1 MEKQRVEEL
10 IAKYNEGLADPAEIK
25 LIEQLIEAGEIELTQ
40 LHELANLD
48 EQLRIAGSHAPSI
61 SLDDKYYTML
71 AHEKKR
77 AMNEATFSI
86 NWNLFFPRI
95 AFAAVL
101 VLIGFSVGY
110 LIHSPAQKTE
120 VSQLTQEVSELKE
133 MMMLSLLEKESA
145 TQRLKAVS
153 LTSEMTEV
161 SDKVTDAL
169 FTTLNKDE
177 NVNVRLA
184 ALEALKPYVKDSKVR
199 TRMIASIAV
208 QDSPLV
214 QVALAELMVAIQE
227 KKSVDALK
235 QLLESEST
243 PKEVKTKISE
253 SIKILI

>member
-10 IAKYNEGLADPAEIK
+10 IVKYNEGLADPAEIK
-25 LIEQLIEAGEIELTQ
+25 LIEQLVETGEIELTQ
-40 LHELANLD
+40 LRELANLD
-48 EQLRIAGSHAPSI
+48 EQLQIAESHAPAMSM
-61 SLDDKYYTML
+61 DDKFYTML
-71 AHEKKR
+71 AQEKKR
-77 AMNEATFSI
+77 ARNETTFSI
-86 NWNLFFPRI
+86 NWNLIFPRI

-110 LIHSPAQKTE
+110 LIHSPVQKNE

-153 LTSEMTEV
+153 LTSEMTGV

-169 FTTLNKDE
+169 FTALNKDE

-199 TRMIASIAV
+199 TRMIESIAV

-227 KKSVDALK
+227 KKSVNALK
-235 QLLESEST
+235 QLLESDKT
-243 PKEVKTKISE
+243 PVEVKTKLSE